1 MSVSTADAASHT
13 RPSGAPVALNSAV
26 ASESTVIFKDMSFL
40 SSTMTGAEGLI
51 SSMMLSITSVNTLIG
66 SFLSFFS
73 SVGSLSETEDEETG
87 GGESVV
93 MSDSVV
99 SSDVVISK
107 YSVKG
112 SY

>member
-66 SFLSFFS
+66 SFFSFFS
-73 SVGSLSETEDEETG
+73 SVGSLSETEVKET
-87 GGESVV
+87 ELVV
-93 MSDSVV
+93 ISDSVV
-99 SSDVVISK
+99 SSDVVISI